1 MRFEWTIDQ
10 EDTYLEYISI
20 KDSQIKTT
28 DIRKELEKF
37 DFKTDIIVA
46 KGLKT
51 GHAVV
56 KCTIKEEG
64 YSQIFSNITIYV
76 IEQFMLY
83 PDEMVY
89 IMVG

>member
-1 MRFEWTIDQ
+1 M
-10 EDTYLEYISI
+10 

-28 DIRKELEKF
+28 DIRKDLEKF

-51 GHAVV
+51 GQANVN
-56 KCTIKEEG
+56 CSIKEEG
-64 YSQIFSNITIYV
+64 YDSIYSNITIYV

-89 IMVG
+89 ILEG